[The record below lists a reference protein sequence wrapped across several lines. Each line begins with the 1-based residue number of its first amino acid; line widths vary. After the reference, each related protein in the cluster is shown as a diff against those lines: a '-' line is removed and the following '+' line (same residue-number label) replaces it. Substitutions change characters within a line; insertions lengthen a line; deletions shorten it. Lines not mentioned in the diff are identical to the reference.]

1 MRVTSE
7 FWVAALI
14 RRISGAGGYA
24 VIAKKGAAEAGS
36 IFVTVRRPGGAVEL
50 FGPAPQTVYD
60 SSKPEERAF
69 AKMLEHADEPGIE
82 ASLLKERRFDEDLWI
97 VEIEP
102 GNTPASELLNVT
114 KP

>member
-7 FWVAALI
+7 FWVSALM
-14 RRISGAGGYA
+14 RRVAGAGGYA
-24 VIAKKGAAEAGS
+24 AIAKKGAAEAGS
-36 IFVTVRRPGGAVEL
+36 IFIMVRRPGGAVDL

-69 AKMLEHADEPGIE
+69 VELNEHADEPDID
-82 ASLLKERRFDEDLWI
+82 ARLLKERRFDEDLWI

-102 GNTPASELLNVT
+102 GNRQASEFLNVM